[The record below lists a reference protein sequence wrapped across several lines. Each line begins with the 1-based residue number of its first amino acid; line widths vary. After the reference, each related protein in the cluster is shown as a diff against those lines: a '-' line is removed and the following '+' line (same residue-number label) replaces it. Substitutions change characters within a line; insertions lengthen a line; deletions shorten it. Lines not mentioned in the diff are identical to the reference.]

1 MDCYTAI
8 EPLFINIKLQR
19 SISPKAMMYE
29 SFAQPTPMT
38 TQERQQQH
46 PRQMQPQAATSASG
60 ASNTSNS
67 SSRRAAASSAASSS
81 NSASRATPATT
92 LSARNAAAHL
102 PPQQHQHQHQQQ
114 AHAAPPPLLETLPS
128 AETQR
133 HIAEARAAVVASMG
147 NMLDTE
153 LQGRAAVL
161 HENAGALDKQERDVL
176 AATEALRREREKLA
190 READAAARRLKE
202 VGNVQNWAEVL
213 ERNFLVLEETVR
225 LASGGS
231 DGYGSWSSR
240 SGSGSVCSCSD
251 CGRTLDGGL
260 GGEEEGMADGGK
272 MDVDGGDGKEER
284 VEDKGKGK
292 EVDVAMDGLE
302 VMSDASRSFFDGESS
317 TADGT
322 GRAKNS
328 ETASLSTSC

>member
-1 MDCYTAI
+1 M
-8 EPLFINIKLQR
+8 
-19 SISPKAMMYE
+19 SE
-29 SFAQPTPMT
+29 SSAPPAAT
-38 TQERQQQH
+38 TTEERQQQH
-46 PRQMQPQAATSASG
+46 PHQMQAQAAMSAGG

-102 PPQQHQHQHQQQ
+102 PPPPPPQQQ
-114 AHAAPPPLLETLPS
+114 QQGHPPPPPPPLLETLPS

-153 LQGRAAVL
+153 LQGRAAIL
-161 HENAGALDKQERDVL
+161 HENAGALDKQEQDVL
-176 AATEALRREREKLA
+176 AATDALRREREKLA

-225 LASGGS
+225 LANGGGGDS

-240 SGSGSVCSCSD
+240 SRSGSVCSCSD
-251 CGRTLDGGL
+251 CGRTLDGGM
-260 GGEEEGMADGGK
+260 GGEGEGMEDGGK

-302 VMSDASRSFFDGESS
+302 VMSEASRSFFDGESS
-317 TADGT
+317 TADDT